1 MADQVGPLGSAA
13 VEDGEPIG
21 QWRRRHVSRIVI
33 QFEQYGVN
41 SGAFGLLVPPR
52 PPDAESLPGS
62 VLVQSAEGHY
72 RIARRDGLGND
83 VSVGHEHCRRKACME
98 APAVYQETGANAI
111 LSLVFD
117 LSNGA
122 ATFKSGAIPVQ

>member
-1 MADQVGPLGSAA
+1 
-13 VEDGEPIG
+13 
-21 QWRRRHVSRIVI
+21 
-33 QFEQYGVN
+33 
-41 SGAFGLLVPPR
+41 
-52 PPDAESLPGS
+52 
-62 VLVQSAEGHY
+62 
-72 RIARRDGLGND
+72 
-83 VSVGHEHCRRKACME
+83 ME